1 LTGFIA
7 GVEEIPK
14 NKGIYL
20 FMKFIASMNFKW
32 CIGHQLT
39 HPKEKKSFGLVKQSK
54 NHIHIQQKWCD
65 PATELISIPT

>member
-39 HPKEKKSFGLVKQSK
+39 HPKEKKIF
-54 NHIHIQQKWCD
+54 W
-65 PATELISIPT
+65 ISETIKKANSYSAKVV